1 MANVLVFPRMPHAPE
16 QRRQPDR
23 RRLPRGGRRAS
34 DRSGYAPLVLLV
46 DEDAEAGEACEAILL
61 KLRFAVAP
69 ARNVEE
75 ALRILTGLRPD
86 VIVARSADAARLR
99 MEVPGH
105 IPVVAADEAL
115 NADALVEQVRV
126 TLRSRKR
133 I

>member
-23 RRLPRGGRRAS
+23 RRLPRGGRRAA

-69 ARNVEE
+69 ARNVAD
-75 ALRILTGLRPD
+75 ALKILTGLRPD

-105 IPVVAADEAL
+105 IPVVAADETVKG
-115 NADALVEQVRV
+115 DALVEKVRA